1 MGKKILFSV
10 SIILILSSVGIFF
23 LFNDFI
29 EKAEKKDTVNDVVVE
44 ENQEL
49 DDEKN
54 VEKEQETETSEIIDE
69 IEENTGVLMSIPK
82 CTKKGIYLCTKRG
95 MKLYT

>member
-10 SIILILSSVGIFF
+10 SIILILSSVGISF

-29 EKAEKKDTVNDVVVE
+29 EKVEKKDIVNDVVVE

-54 VEKEQETETSEIIDE
+54 V
-69 IEENTGVLMSIPK
+69 
-82 CTKKGIYLCTKRG
+82 
-95 MKLYT
+95 